1 MYKSNL
7 ANYKQSCYNIFISL
21 KEGLFHLDWTK
32 LFTMQKELDAYIEK
46 NNQVEDQDLFQK
58 KILAL
63 IVELG
68 ELANETRSF
77 KFWSKNTQVNEQA
90 ILEEYVDGIHFI
102 LSLGLEKDYNY
113 KGETVSLKKK
123 TINEQFLLLY
133 ELIVQ
138 FKEAPTGKNYESL
151 FSSYLQL
158 GSLLNIS
165 SEELKTAYIKKN
177 EVNFKRQDEG
187 Y

>member
-1 MYKSNL
+1 MI
-7 ANYKQSCYNIFISL
+7 QYNEEY
-21 KEGLFHLDWTK
+21 EGEMSELNWSTLFS
-32 LFTMQKELDAYIEK
+32 MQKKLDDYIEK
-46 NNQVEDQDLFQK
+46 NNSLENLDLFEE

-77 KFWSKNTQVNEQA
+77 KFWSQRKDLQEEL

-102 LSLGLEKDYNY
+102 LSLGLEKGYDFTEEPFSSDNQNLN
-113 KGETVSLKKK
+113 K
-123 TINEQFLLLY
+123 QFLLLY
-133 ELIVQ
+133 DLIIQ
-138 FKEAPTGKNYESL
+138 FKKFPRKDHYKHLFNHYLHLGK
-151 FSSYLQL
+151 
-158 GSLLNIS
+158 LLNIS
-165 SEELKTAYIKKN
+165 SKQLKDAYIKKN